1 MASLN
6 YTNKAPGSTFTN
18 QDIAQGYF
26 SALTAALGASVSLRL
41 LTQNM
46 TRRASGSRLLIMNT
60 AIACAGSSIAAYF
73 NTSCIR

>member
-6 YTNKAPGSTFTN
+6 YQNKAPGSAFSN
-18 QDIAQGYF
+18 QDIAKGYF

-60 AIACAGSSIAAYF
+60 AISCVASGIAAYF